1 MNNLFYKI
9 TYLSKYNRDFDY
21 VVHIFI
27 KKLIRM
33 IPEKWRESVFGW
45 VNGKMSDNIL
55 KNDDSY

>member
-21 VVHIFI
+21 VVHIGI

-45 VNGKMSDNIL
+45 VNGKMSDNI
-55 KNDDSY
+55 